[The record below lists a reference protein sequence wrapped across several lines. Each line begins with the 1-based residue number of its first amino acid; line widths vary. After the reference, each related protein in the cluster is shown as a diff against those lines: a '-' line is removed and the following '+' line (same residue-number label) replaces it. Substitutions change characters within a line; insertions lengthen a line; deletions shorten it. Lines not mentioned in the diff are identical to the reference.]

1 MSHTIP
7 YLLFRSSVFGPQFAF
22 LNPQSSILDPR
33 FLLAFCISLLISV
46 IGTAALLRWAPRL
59 GLVDIP
65 NDRKIHSRVIPTG
78 GGLAIFAAWGIT
90 ISLPWFQFEGVWAIG
105 AAALIIMVLGLADD
119 LRPLPWQFRLGVQ
132 TATTAATLWLLGI
145 FHSTHHSSLITH
157 YFIWPLAVLWIV
169 GLVNA
174 FNMLDNMDA
183 LSAGVAWIAAAL
195 FLISLLWTGLD
206 ERPPKNW
213 EAATTAPGAE
223 IPLTT
228 HDSPLTIHRSFRP
241 AFPFLAFLGA
251 VTGFLWFNRPPARIF
266 MGDAGSTFL
275 GFFLG
280 IASYQSG
287 LLERNSSQRWIIPL
301 CILAVPWYDLISVVF
316 LRWRQGRSPF
326 HADKQ
331 HLSHRLVNLGLSPP
345 AAVGVIYLLALAIG
359 GGGLLIY
366 HGTEQG
372 SLFAILYLLCC
383 WVGLALF
390 EYWTRRIR
398 QLRMKI

>member
-1 MSHTIP
+1 M
-7 YLLFRSSVFGPQFAF
+7 
-22 LNPQSSILDPR
+22 NPATRFFDPRSSILDPR
-33 FLLAFCISLLISV
+33 FLLASCIPLIISL
-46 IGTAALLRWAPRL
+46 IGTAALLRWAPLL

-65 NDRKIHSRVIPTG
+65 SERKIHSRAIPTG

-90 ISLPWFQFEGVWAIG
+90 VGLPWFQFEGVWVIG

-119 LRPLPWQFRLGVQ
+119 RRPLPWQFRLGVQ
-132 TATTAATLWLLGI
+132 TATTVATLWLLGV
-145 FHSTHHSSLITH
+145 FNSTHHSSLITH
-157 YFIWPLAVLWIV
+157 YWVWPLAVLWVV

-183 LSAGVAWIAAAL
+183 LSGGIAWIGAAL
-195 FLISLLWTGLD
+195 FLISLLWAGLD
-206 ERPPKNW
+206 EAPPKNW
-213 EAATTAPGAE
+213 EVVTSAPGAE

-228 HDSPLTIHRSFRP
+228 HHSPLTIHSSLRP
-241 AFPFLAFLGA
+241 ILPFLAFLGA

-280 IASYQSG
+280 IAGFQTG
-287 LLERNSSQRWIIPL
+287 FIEGDRPQPWIIPM
-301 CILAVPWYDLISVVF
+301 CILAIPYYDLTSVVF

-345 AAVGVIYLLALAIG
+345 AAVGVIYLLALAVG

-372 SLFAILYLLCC
+372 CMFAMLYLLCC
-383 WVGLALF
+383 FVGLALF
-390 EYWTRRIR
+390 EYWTRGMRD
-398 QLRMKI
+398 